1 MSNKDKIIWL
11 LTLIL
16 FCSFTIFETY
26 SWGRYVLLGV
36 SVLIALFSI
45 IDNSSNYRYVI
56 GSYHYHFLALIFFT
70 FMSSAWGMAFNDPIS
85 KGITLTEIFFCIF
98 FVYNYYYYKEDGVYR
113 LLSVIKW
120 SSYLIAVY
128 SLLFYGVDYITKMVQ
143 SGVRIENEYA
153 NINTIGMLTAV
164 GITIQI
170 DQIFANK
177 RFSLSALFCI
187 PSFYMLIATQSR
199 KAFVMLIV
207 GVVLSAVFRNVDSR
221 NGVKTVIRICLIT
234 VISVVLIRQILK
246 LPIFSA
252 VMNRMDKLMAS
263 LTGEG
268 DAGRSAMLRK
278 QMVEIGLKQ
287 FKKTPLLGIGIGC
300 SHLIVKPVI
309 GSDTYLHNNY
319 IELLACGGLVGLI
332 VYYSFY
338 LDLFYNYLSHRGF
351 AYDEAYTTCLILMMI
366 LVVTEYGFVALF
378 SKSTYFFFMVFF
390 LEKARMTEGRGR
402 IPILR

>member
-199 KAFVMLIV
+199 KAFVMLIG
-207 GVVLSAVFRNVDSR
+207 GVVLSAIIRNIDSR
-221 NGVKTVIRICLIT
+221 NGLKTAVRI
-234 VISVVLIRQILK
+234 VLIAVLSYFLLRQILK

-252 VMNRMDKLMAS
+252 ILERMDKFLATI
-263 LTGEG
+263 TGEG
-268 DAGRSAMLRK
+268 EMGYSALLRK
-278 QMVEIGLKQ
+278 SMVEIGMRQ
-287 FKKTPLLGIGIGC
+287 FKKTPILGIGIGC
-300 SHLIVKPVI
+300 SHLIVMPVL
-309 GSDTYLHNNY
+309 GLDTYLHNNFV
-319 IELLACGGLVGLI
+319 ELLACGGIVGTLI
-332 VYYSFY
+332 YYSFY
-338 LDLFYNYLSHRGF
+338 LDIFYNYFIYR
-351 AYDEAYTTCLILMMI
+351 AVRDEALGTCFIISTL
-366 LVVTEYGFVALF
+366 LF
-378 SKSTYFFFMVFF
+378 AMDWGRVSLYSKSTYFYFMIFFIEIALLKRRSVSSM
-390 LEKARMTEGRGR
+390 R
-402 IPILR
+402 